1 MEGGGTR
8 KIGDLAASVGIQ
20 RVHVLAWRDLADVE
34 AGGSEIHAARVATLW
49 AEAGLDVTLRS
60 SYAQGQPKTV
70 KRDGYQVVRRAG
82 RYATFPRSVLSELAG
97 RMGPRDALVE
107 YWNGMPFFS
116 PLWARGPSIVV
127 LHHVHAE
134 MWRMVLGD
142 DAPALAKAGELLES
156 RIAPLAYRR
165 RGVVTLSP
173 SSKAEI
179 VRRLHMKP
187 ERVRVVPPGID
198 ERFTPGLAPKNERP
212 LVVCVGRL
220 VPVKRHELLL
230 EACAAARQRVPDLEL
245 VIVGEGYE
253 RPRLDDVVRTLG
265 AESWVTFAGQLRDHE
280 LVELYQ
286 RAWVVASASSH
297 EGWGMT
303 LTEAA
308 ACGTPVVA
316 TRIAGHA
323 DSVVDGVTGVLVD
336 ARVDAFG
343 GALADVLSDDA
354 ARHRLSSGAQ
364 ARAGEL
370 TWDATAI
377 GLMAA
382 LVADARTRR

>member
-1 MEGGGTR
+1 V
-8 KIGDLAASVGIQ
+8 AA
-20 RVHVLAWRDLADVE
+20 
-34 AGGSEIHAARVATLW
+34 
-49 AEAGLDVTLRS
+49 
-60 SYAQGQPKTV
+60 
-70 KRDGYQVVRRAG
+70 
-82 RYATFPRSVLSELAG
+82 ELTG

-116 PLWARGPSIVV
+116 PLWARGPSVVV

-142 DAPALAKAGELLES
+142 DAPRLARAGELLEG

-179 VRRLHMKP
+179 VRRLRIKA

-198 ERFTPGLAPKNERP
+198 ERFTPGAGEKHPHP
-212 LVVCVGRL
+212 LVVAVGRL

-230 EACAAARQRVPDLEL
+230 EACAVARRRVPDLEL

-253 RPRLDDVVRTLG
+253 RPRLDDVVRRLG
-265 AESWVTFAGQLRDHE
+265 GEPWVTFAGQLRDHE

-286 RAWVVASASSH
+286 RAWAVASASSH

-323 DSVVDGVTGVLVD
+323 DSVLDGVTGVLVD
-336 ARVDAFG
+336 GRADAFG
-343 GALADVLSDDA
+343 GALADLLTDER
-354 ARHRLSSGAQ
+354 ARRRLANGAQ

-370 TWDATAI
+370 TWEATAT

-382 LVADARTRR
+382 LVADAQRARRARRRR